1 MLDVPRADDD
11 DVLISP
17 RDNAMCIAGVL
28 HIGQGYQFPICLV
41 YFINRLQVC
50 LGISDTTTSY
60 INLSA
65 YLDALAVPDV
75 RHALVAEHAFFF
87 GPSLHVEQYD
97 VVVIKEV
104 QAYLP

>member
-1 MLDVPRADDD
+1 MPGADHD

-17 RDNAMCIAGVL
+17 GDNTMSIASVL

-41 YFINRLQVC
+41 DFINRLQVC

-60 INLSA
+60 VNLSA
-65 YLDALAVPDV
+65 YLDTLAVPDV
-75 RHALVAEHAFFF
+75 RHTLVTEHALFFCP
-87 GPSLHVEQYD
+87 GLHVEQYY